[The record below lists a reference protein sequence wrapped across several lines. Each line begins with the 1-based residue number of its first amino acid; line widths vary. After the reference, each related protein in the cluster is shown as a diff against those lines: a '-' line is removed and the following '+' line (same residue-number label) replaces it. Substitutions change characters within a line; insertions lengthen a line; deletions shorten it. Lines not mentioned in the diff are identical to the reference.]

1 MYNGLEDFAYQS
13 FSTFGCEKSDETGM
27 ENPLSRITLNPA
39 VNHGKPTIRNLR
51 YPVEEIL
58 SYLAAGDSVDDILN
72 EFKDLE
78 RQDILACLAYAVEV
92 SKMKGH
98 QVIV

>member
-1 MYNGLEDFAYQS
+1 
-13 FSTFGCEKSDETGM
+13 M
-27 ENPLSRITLNPA
+27 EQLLKRITLNPA
-39 VNHGKPTIRNLR
+39 INHGKPTIRNMR

-58 SYLAAGDSVDDILN
+58 SYLAAGDSVDDVLK

-78 RQDILACLAYAVEV
+78 REDVLACLEYAVQV

-98 QVIV
+98 QGIEK

>member
-1 MYNGLEDFAYQS
+1 
-13 FSTFGCEKSDETGM
+13 M
-27 ENPLSRITLNPA
+27 EQLLKRITLNPA
-39 VNHGKPTIRNLR
+39 VNHGKPTIRNMR

-58 SYLAAGDSVDDILN
+58 SYLAAGDSIDDILS

-78 RQDILACLAYAVEV
+78 REDILACLEYAVQV

-98 QVIV
+98 QVIVK